1 VETRPAF
8 DDAVEERGPDDFF
21 DVKGGFG
28 QAWDVLTLEHLLAW
42 VRLSGWDANVLLD
55 AWPTLMKHAG
65 SAAGIFRV
73 DIYRAVHEVWQRYF
87 PLREARDLAFHL
99 GVLLCEI
106 DCHEDALPFFHES
119 LAAYGP
125 NPATVFNVGLCLYQL
140 GHLEDALRQID
151 LALADAPE
159 FEPAVELKQDIAAAI
174 RAARPRLPTKKRK
187 KVSGGGP
194 RPSR

>member
-1 VETRPAF
+1 M
-8 DDAVEERGPDDFF
+8 
-21 DVKGGFG
+21 
-28 QAWDVLTLEHLLAW
+28 
-42 VRLSGWDANVLLD
+42 RLSGWDANVLLD

-125 NPATVFNVGLCLYQL
+125 NPATLFNVGLCLYEL
-140 GHLEDALRQID
+140 GDLEA
-151 LALADAPE
+151 ALAQVDRALAEAPD
-159 FEPAVELKQDIAAAI
+159 FEPAVELRRDLAAAI
-174 RAARPRLPTKKRK
+174 RAARPKKKPRKRGTLLGPPASRRL
-187 KVSGGGP
+187 
-194 RPSR
+194 